1 MAFWGWKKVIKQK
14 AAGKYKLRMQEEVI
28 QERGNEEEE
37 ELKSRAR
44 KPSLSERICARLVYA
59 TPQCFLQVDVVGG
72 KQLFQMKLHKRYIVP
87 HWKSLTGILA
97 HHRNCHREAL
107 SDQ

>member
-1 MAFWGWKKVIKQK
+1 MFGVGQSILQKGARCGIFGVGNKVIKQK

-28 QERGNEEEE
+28 QERGKEEEE

-59 TPQCFLQVDVVGG
+59 MPQCFLQVDVVGG
-72 KQLFQMKLHKRYIVP
+72 KQLFQMKLPKR
-87 HWKSLTGILA
+87 
-97 HHRNCHREAL
+97 
-107 SDQ
+107 